1 MPGVSIHVVDTTRGV
16 PAAGMRIE
24 IFALAPECRLIAK
37 GALAQSGALEHPV
50 SRERLSSGTY
60 EVLFHAA
67 DFFASAGVAQA
78 SPPFLDVVPFRFQIA
93 DSDQHYHLPMKITP
107 WGFSIYRGS

>member
-1 MPGVSIHVVDTTRGV
+1 MPGISIHVVDTTRGL

-24 IFALAPECRLIAK
+24 IFTLVPGRKLIAE

-50 SRERLSSGTY
+50 AGERLMSGTY
-60 EVLFHAA
+60 EVLFHAG
-67 DFFASAGVAQA
+67 DFFASAGITQTN
-78 SPPFLDVVPFRFQIA
+78 PPFLDIVPFRFQIA
-93 DSDQHYHLPMKITP
+93 DAEQHYHLPMKMTP